1 MFLLYFFSFNLYMSY
16 SERIKQL
23 VEFEGSQAKFS
34 KKVGLSPQS
43 INRIINQGSGVNGDT
58 ILAIAEAYPKLSIEW
73 FVTGE
78 GKMWKAHVGEI
89 PESREDRIID
99 SEKEEMM
106 REMIELQKARIKEL
120 TRTILE
126 KAPEL
131 AKYLDIEEE

>member
-1 MFLLYFFSFNLYMSY
+1 MSY

-58 ILAIAEAYPKLSIEW
+58 ILAIAQSYPKLSMEW
-73 FVTGE
+73 FITGE
-78 GKMWKAHVGEI
+78 GEMWKASEDEI
-89 PESREDRIID
+89 PESSGRSIDD

-106 REMIELQKARIKEL
+106 REMIELQKSQINMLKQA
-120 TRTILE
+120 ILE

-131 AKYLDIEEE
+131 GKWLKLDE